1 MSRSY
6 EMTIG
11 VTEIP
16 ETDRGLIKERILQA
30 IADLGYEE
38 DDLGNGGSLFLT
50 ERLSLGGGCGEDEAS
65 EELAHAIWRAA
76 RCFVQ
81 VEVAWLL
88 LDREPDYYH
97 SYEQDAY
104 EEFVHPLELL
114 AQAADSPRMEE

>member
-1 MSRSY
+1 MSRYY
-6 EMTIG
+6 EMSMEIS
-11 VTEIP
+11 EIP

-38 DDLGNGGSLFLT
+38 DASAHGGSLFLT
-50 ERLSLGGGCGEDEAS
+50 ERVSLGGGRSEDEAS

-81 VEVAWLL
+81 VEVSWLFL
-88 LDREPDYYH
+88 EREPDHYH

>member
-1 MSRSY
+1 MSRYY
-6 EMTIG
+6 EMNMSISG
-11 VTEIP
+11 IP
-16 ETDRGLIKERILQA
+16 ETDRPEIAERIISA
-30 IADLGYEE
+30 ICDLGYE
-38 DDLGNGGSLFLT
+38 DDVSADGGSLFLT
-50 ERLSLGGGCGEDEAS
+50 ERVSLGGGRSEN

-81 VEVAWLL
+81 VEVTWLWL
-88 LDREPDYYH
+88 ERDPDCYH